1 MNAIILA
8 LLFAAQQQTAELDAV
23 LQRATAYVTGYEAEL
38 GNLIGNEEYLQTWT
52 NGRPARKTSRRT
64 TSDVLIIQVGKEWA
78 ALRKVNRVNG
88 MKVQK
93 TEEGFGEAFGNTA
106 ADNSKRLV
114 QMKTESG
121 EHNLGDVVRDINSP
135 TFALKVLRESEVW
148 RFSFEHTGTEKV
160 DGAAVWVIGFM
171 ERGLQTLVRGE
182 RGELLHSTGRLWV
195 EQATGRVLKTEFR
208 VENPYSKQPVRA
220 RTEVSYSRA
229 RTLDL
234 LVPKTMTEHY
244 DTAGSVIQCFA
255 DYSNFRRF
263 EVNVKF
269 DFGPTKPE

>member
-8 LLFAAQQQTAELDAV
+8 LLFAAPQQPAELDAV
-23 LQRATAYVTGYEAEL
+23 LQRATAYVANYEAEL
-38 GNLIGNEEYLQTWT
+38 GNLIGTEEYLQTWT

-88 MKVQK
+88 AKVQK
-93 TEEGFGEAFGNTA
+93 NEEGFGEAFGSTP
-106 ADNSKRLV
+106 ADNVKRLV

-121 EHNLGDVVRDINSP
+121 EYNLGDVVRDINSP

-160 DGAAVWVIGFM
+160 SGAPVWVIRFT
-171 ERGLQTLVRGE
+171 ERGLQTLVRGD
-182 RGELLHSTGRLWV
+182 RGELLHSTGTLWI
-195 EQATGRVLKTEFR
+195 EPATGRVLKTQFL
-208 VENPYSKQPVRA
+208 VENPYTKQPVRA

-229 RTLDL
+229 KTLDL
-234 LVPKTMTEHY
+234 LVPHTMIEHY
-244 DTAGSVIQCFA
+244 DTTGSVIECLA

-269 DFGPTKPE
+269 DFGPAKPE